1 MLDPLTAL
9 NLASS
14 VCQFIDFSLS
24 LVKETNQIR
33 SRGSTVGV
41 WQPRN
46 TTLALVRL
54 NQTLKA
60 RPRPPSDKSGA
71 LQDGEKVCSTLEHPF
86 GPEGIVESR
95 FPNNN

>member
-41 WQPRN
+41 WQLKN
-46 TTLALVRL
+46 TALDLVRL
-54 NQTLKA
+54 NRTLKA

-71 LQDGEKVCSTLEHPF
+71 LQDGEKVRSTLEHPL
-86 GPEGIVESR
+86 GPKELWSPA
-95 FPNNN
+95 FQTT